1 MTESAP
7 PTPAI
12 AVSASPAEPSL
23 MDRFNQEAVIYGALH
38 SVIDPELQIDV
49 VELQLIRQI
58 EVSASKVDVRMVL
71 TTPFCPWG
79 PALLEEIRVKVEE
92 ATGLPTEVHLLA
104 ERWEMPEELRLV
116 W

>member
-1 MTESAP
+1 
-7 PTPAI
+7 
-12 AVSASPAEPSL
+12 

-38 SVIDPELQIDV
+38 SIIDPELQIDV
-49 VELQLIRQI
+49 VELGLIRQI
-58 EVSASKVDVRMVL
+58 EVGATKVDVKMTL
-71 TTPFCPWG
+71 TTPFCPYG
-79 PALLEEIRVKVEE
+79 PAMIEQVRVAVEE